1 MKRITASFLF
11 AFAGIVGTS
20 AALAQE
26 HPIRATVPF
35 SFTVGSKQLPAGAY
49 SITPA
54 SDDAIEI
61 RNRDAHFAILSAVS
75 SDSEQPSKGAQLVF
89 NKYGDQYFLR
99 EVLGGPAAVNASL
112 PASKSEDRARHQ
124 QTMAENHSQISIPA
138 QGF

>member
-11 AFAGIVGTS
+11 AFAGIVGTH

-35 SFTVGSKQLPAGAY
+35 AFTVGSKQLPAGTY
-49 SITPA
+49 SINPVR
-54 SDDAIEI
+54 DNVVAIE
-61 RNRDAHFAILSAVS
+61 NWKTQTSILSPVS
-75 SDSEQPSKGAQLVF
+75 SDSTQPSKGAQLVF
-89 NKYGDQYFLR
+89 DKYGDQYFLR
-99 EVLGGPAAVNASL
+99 EVLGGPAAINASL